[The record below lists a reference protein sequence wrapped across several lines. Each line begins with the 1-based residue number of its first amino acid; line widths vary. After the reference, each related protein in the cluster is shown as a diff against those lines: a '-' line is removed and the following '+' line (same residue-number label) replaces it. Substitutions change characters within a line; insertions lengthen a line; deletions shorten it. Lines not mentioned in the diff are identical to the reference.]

1 MTEVAEI
8 ADLIVDDKTR
18 GIFRVRRSAFTAQAV
33 FEMERHRVFERCWLY
48 LAHASEV
55 ESPGSFV
62 ARTVAGRP
70 INRVTTAIG
79 SSSAVGVLTLLLL
92 LRGPDSWYG

>member
-1 MTEVAEI
+1 MTEAEDI
-8 ADLIVDDKTR
+8 AALILEDKTR

-33 FEMERHRVFERCWLY
+33 FELERRRVFERCWLY

-55 ESPGSFV
+55 LAPGSFV

-70 INRVTTAIG
+70 IL
-79 SSSAVGVLTLLLL
+79 LTRDKEGRLNALYNSCAH
-92 LRGPDSWYG
+92 RGA